1 MSIVV
6 QISTEVRMQINQW
19 RCLSSFIT
27 FTCGCCKKYNAS
39 ESKPA
44 FMVSYSIQGPF
55 HENYIAGLKQRNYF
69 IWNYDYENVIIC
81 LLIGSPFIV
90 SPHPLNDVN
99 FKVLKSISL
108 AFQHTIFNWLH
119 LYRRR
124 TGSQELSKWYLMCPD
139 KVKRQ
144 KSYTKHALFPAM
156 NCSLKLRKWICK
168 FIVKLF

>member
-1 MSIVV
+1 MTVSFLFHHIHMWLLQKIQCKRTQTCIHGV
-6 QISTEVRMQINQW
+6 IFYTRPIPWELHSR
-19 RCLSSFIT
+19 FIT
-27 FTCGCCKKYNAS
+27 KKLFY
-39 ESKPA
+39 
-44 FMVSYSIQGPF
+44 
-55 HENYIAGLKQRNYF
+55 LKLWLWKCHNLF
-69 IWNYDYENVIIC
+69 
-81 LLIGSPFIV
+81 GSPFIV